1 MYVIDSDIRSGQTG
15 PSNSC
20 NTTPYV
26 TCFYVCVGPQIITT
40 DDLTDPELMVKL
52 KLYSVLVLVFF
63 SVVIPKPPKSEPL
76 ANTPPRDLL
85 GICGVCRTTALM
97 VKWKINIQCIF
108 K

>member
-76 ANTPPRDLL
+76 ANTTPPRDLL
-85 GICGVCRTTALM
+85 GIC
-97 VKWKINIQCIF
+97 QCFNTVILCTVEF
-108 K
+108 AERLL